1 MLEAFVALQFIGI
14 DPDTNYDNCV
24 TVWAETDDLELLIQ
38 GWEADA
44 QRRAACEA
52 ASPANGPVPK
62 GEVIIRIPARMVPIL
77 RRACDAIE
85 RAVIR

>member
-1 MLEAFVALQFIGI
+1 MRLKFVGI
-14 DPDTNYDNCV
+14 DPDTNGHHCV
-24 TVWAETDDLELLIQ
+24 TVWADMEDLELLIQ

-44 QRRAACEA
+44 QRRAACGVRGRE
-52 ASPANGPVPK
+52 PCERPVPN

-85 RAVIR
+85 RAAVR